1 MKVISI
7 DVGIKN
13 LAYCLI
19 EVSDANANAGANANA
34 NVNANA
40 NANFKI
46 IQWDVL
52 NLCGNDSHK
61 CNIKTIVKKNK
72 KEVEERLCDKKAT
85 HLKKGA
91 NANVNGAN
99 ANVNGA
105 NTDAL
110 YICSTHLKKLHPD
123 TVSIKTVKK
132 AKNAL
137 LLEIAKKYNI
147 SVDTSIHTKKQI
159 VDLLV
164 KYIEDNFYHE
174 IGNVS
179 ANQMDLISIGI
190 SIRDLFSSKLPIGE
204 IDKIIIENQISPIAN
219 RMKSIQGMIAQF
231 FIMNKKTDIHFISS
245 ANKLKYFL
253 DGKKTEYGERKKLS
267 IDITTSILSSH
278 NNTNL
283 SVFNNSK
290 KKDDLADS
298 FLQGLWYLV
307 HNKYISI
314 DTKEIVSQLKI

>member
-19 EVSDANANAGANANA
+19 EVSDANA
-34 NVNANA
+34 NANA

-72 KEVEERLCDKKAT
+72 TEVEERLCDKKAT

-91 NANVNGAN
+91 NTNVNGAN
-99 ANVNGA
+99 A
-105 NTDAL
+105 DAL
-110 YICSTHLKKLHPD
+110 YICPTHLKKLHPD

-147 SVDTSIHTKKQI
+147 SIDTSLHTKKQI
-159 VDLLV
+159 VDILV
-164 KYIEDNFYHE
+164 KYIEDNLYHE
-174 IGNVS
+174 IGTVS

-267 IDITTSILSSH
+267 IDITTSVLSSH

>member
-19 EVSDANANAGANANA
+19 EVSDANANA

-91 NANVNGAN
+91 NA
-99 ANVNGA
+99 
-105 NTDAL
+105 DAL

-147 SVDTSIHTKKQI
+147 SVDTSLHTKKQI

-164 KYIEDNFYHE
+164 KYIEDNLYHE